1 MIEVN
6 LLPED
11 LKIKREKA
19 AKAIKSRQ
27 ILYFIPLIFIILVIT
42 HFYLIS
48 LLIVKNFQ
56 LSALNNKW
64 QQLQPQIKKLEDF
77 KGEYQTLSQDD
88 ITIKQFTSQRVIWST
103 KLNKL
108 SLNLPSGTW
117 FREVSVSGKV
127 FTLRG
132 SVVSLQKEEMD
143 MINKFIDNLKKDRD
157 FIKDF
162 NNLELTSVQRKI
174 IGGYDV
180 TDFNLVDTLK

>member
-1 MIEVN
+1 MIEIN
-6 LLPED
+6 LLPEE
-11 LKIKREKA
+11 LKIKKEKA

-27 ILYFIPLIFIILVIT
+27 VLYFIPLIFIILIII
-42 HFYLIS
+42 HIYLLS

-64 QQLQPQIKKLEDF
+64 QQLQPQKKKLEDF

-88 ITIKQFTSQRVIWST
+88 NAIKQFTSQRIIWSA

-117 FREVSVSGKV
+117 FREMSVSGKV
-127 FTLRG
+127 LTLRG
-132 SVVSLQKEEMD
+132 SVVALQKEEMD
-143 MINKFIDNLKKDRD
+143 LINKFIDNLKKDRD
-157 FIKDF
+157 FFKDF

-180 TDFNLVDTLK
+180 TDFILVSTSK